1 MSGAPK
7 MTVVVRA
14 DLSDAQQAVQGMH
27 ALRQFV
33 AEHPEADQ
41 HWFRTSNT
49 LAFLAVPNE
58 EALARLLAR
67 AADRGIRSAI
77 YEEPDIGNKLTAACF
92 EPGPNTR
99 RLCGHLPK
107 ALPGR

>member
-1 MSGAPK
+1 MTPAK

-33 AEHPEADQ
+33 HEHPDVDR
-41 HWFRTSNT
+41 HWFLTSNT

-58 EALARLLAR
+58 EALVRLLAQ
-67 AADRGIRSAI
+67 AADRGSCIAI
-77 YEEPDIGNKLTAACF
+77 FREPDRNNELTAACF
-92 EPGPNTR
+92 EPGPQTR
-99 RLCGHLPK
+99 RLCARLPL
-107 ALPGR
+107 ALQGQ